1 MPVNRDF
8 QTERIHLRKY
18 TDDDRETVADFFT
31 DADIGRYMGDG
42 PSDTRNDAYTLF
54 NKVLEIYGREN
65 PSRHF
70 EVWGIELDSD
80 LIGHLELKSTVNTNK
95 DELEVVYLLD
105 KDYWGKGI
113 MVEVLAA
120 LQKHASNFQKKIIA
134 TVKEQNHNSIRV
146 LEKIGIEK
154 MSRLKDDKSVLK
166 ITLVSP

>member
-1 MPVNRDF
+1 MKI
-8 QTERIHLRKY
+8 ELRKVQ
-18 TDDDRETVADFFT
+18 E
-31 DADIGRYMGDG
+31 
-42 PSDTRNDAYTLF
+42 
-54 NKVLEIYGREN
+54 
-65 PSRHF
+65 
-70 EVWGIELDSD
+70 SD
-80 LIGHLELKSTVNTNK
+80 LKTFFNFQQNEDANFMAAFISRDPKNWDEFINHWNKILSDDLNYIRTITYKNIVVGNMLSFLMFEQREIG
-95 DELEVVYLLD
+95 YWID

-166 ITLVSP
+166 ITLVSV